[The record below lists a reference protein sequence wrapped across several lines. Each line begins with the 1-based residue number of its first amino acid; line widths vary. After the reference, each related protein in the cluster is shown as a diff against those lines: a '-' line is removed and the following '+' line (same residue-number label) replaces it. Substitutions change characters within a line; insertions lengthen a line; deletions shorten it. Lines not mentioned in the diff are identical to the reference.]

1 MDLIKKLTGKD
12 PAEYENV
19 ARALVDNADTGLFEK
34 LVKQDSFLFDFVKNN
49 VARRIQ
55 RACNKDNYLNLMNFL
70 NYYSPSYDTM
80 IAEVLYEFGG
90 VELLPAMKEIF
101 LNGTD
106 GQKAYVVKYF
116 SFVPENYLEEL
127 LPLIRQTAVSDFE
140 PLSVNSIEVLSK
152 MNDEISK
159 QEAFEKLNSQDE
171 FEQYN
176 AVKFLVTYQAKD
188 ALEKIVDVMK
198 KSTLSENI
206 ASEIPYLV
214 SIEELLKTAPDTA
227 ILVLCYIVSAMPE
240 IIPLNASIDYNLYNV
255 FEQLYL
261 ENLTSSSA
269 VLLRLAKD
277 KFAELTANEEYLF
290 DCDKN
295 TKEEVFAINN
305 LLSGVNRNK
314 LKSLFYDE
322 LYEESDFVSFAIDY
336 VDEIEELETLLDST
350 NQTLILK
357 VLTLLKEKGVL
368 NNSHKELALNNITSD
383 DIREVVKVL

>member
-106 GQKAYVVKYF
+106 GQKAYAAKYF

-127 LPLIRQTAVSDFE
+127 LPLIRQTALSDFE

-152 MNDEISK
+152 MQDEISK

>member
-106 GQKAYVVKYF
+106 GQKAYAVNYF

-214 SIEELLKTAPDTA
+214 SIEELLKTAEKLRQDLKNA
-227 ILVLCYIVSAMPE
+227 VDGLEFCLS
-240 IIPLNASIDYNLYNV
+240 LNPSHNKARLLLQNI
-255 FEQLYL
+255 QL
-261 ENLTSSSA
+261 
-269 VLLRLAKD
+269 
-277 KFAELTANEEYLF
+277 
-290 DCDKN
+290 
-295 TKEEVFAINN
+295 
-305 LLSGVNRNK
+305 
-314 LKSLFYDE
+314 
-322 LYEESDFVSFAIDY
+322 
-336 VDEIEELETLLDST
+336 
-350 NQTLILK
+350 
-357 VLTLLKEKGVL
+357 KG
-368 NNSHKELALNNITSD
+368 
-383 DIREVVKVL
+383 